1 MHIYRR
7 AKRWEHLSMDIKEI
21 RRTNLRYQQRLAAAK
36 LGMKKAD
43 FAEKVGTSAS
53 TISQILGEGAVR
65 NLGDELARKIEMNL
79 QLPRGWLDQIHPE
92 LDDEERKGEARIIGD
107 IEPWDAATP
116 IDDDEVEVPFLKEV
130 QLAAGTGSAFQEDN
144 NGFKLRFAKSTLR
157 RLNVQ
162 FDNAVC
168 VEVIGNSMEP
178 VLPNG
183 ATVGV
188 DMGCTEIK
196 DGKMYAI
203 DYGDLLRVKLLYAV
217 PGGKV
222 RIRSYNSD
230 EHEEEVRDRDQ
241 IRIIGKVFW
250 SSVTY

>member
-1 MHIYRR
+1 MHIYRH
-7 AKRWEHLSMDIKEI
+7 AKKWEDLSMDIKEI
-21 RRTNLRYQQRLAAAK
+21 RRINLRYQQQLAVRK
-36 LGMKKAD
+36 GLSKSV
-43 FAEKVGTSAS
+43 FAEQVGTSAS
-53 TISQILGEGAVR
+53 TLSQILGDKAVR
-65 NLGDELARKIEMNL
+65 NLGDELARKIEISL
-79 QLPRGWLDQIHPE
+79 KLPRGWLDQIHHSTQ
-92 LDDEERKGEARIIGD
+92 DEMNSGEAKVIGD
-107 IEPWDAATP
+107 LEPWDSATP
-116 IDDDEVEVPFLKEV
+116 IEDDEIEVPFLKEV
-130 QLAAGTGSAFQEDN
+130 QLAAGTGSSFQEDH

-162 FDNAVC
+162 YDNAVC

-222 RIRSYNSD
+222 RIRSYNSEEHKEEIRNRD
-230 EHEEEVRDRDQ
+230 E

>member
-7 AKRWEHLSMDIKEI
+7 AKRWENLSMDIKEI
-21 RRTNLRYQQRLAAAK
+21 RRVNLRYQQNKAARSGLSK
-36 LGMKKAD
+36 SE

-53 TISQILGEGAVR
+53 TLSQILGERAVR

-79 QLPRGWLDQIHPE
+79 DLPRGWFDQQHPE
-92 LDDEERKGEARIIGD
+92 IQDEVNKGQAKIIGD
-107 IEPWDAATP
+107 IEPWDSITP
-116 IDDDEVEVPFLKEV
+116 IEDDEIEVPFLKEV
-130 QLAAGTGSAFQEDN
+130 QLAAGAGSTFQEDN

>member
-1 MHIYRR
+1 
-7 AKRWEHLSMDIKEI
+7 MDIKEI
-21 RRTNLRYQQRLAAAK
+21 RRVNLRYQQH
-36 LGMKKAD
+36 KAVRAGLSKSD
-43 FAEKVGTSAS
+43 FADKVGTSSS
-53 TISQILGEGAVR
+53 TLSQILGDKAVR
-65 NLGDELARKIEMNL
+65 NLGDELARKIEMHL
-79 QLPRGWLDQIHPE
+79 ELPRGWLDQQHPE
-92 LDDEERKGEARIIGD
+92 LENEENKGQAKIIGD
-107 IEPWDAATP
+107 IEPWDSATA
-116 IDDDEVEVPFLKEV
+116 IEDDEIEVPFLKEV
-130 QLAAGTGSAFQEDN
+130 QLAAGTGSTFQEDN

-162 FDNAVC
+162 FNNAVC

-222 RIRSYNSD
+222 RIRSYNSE
-230 EHEEEVRDRDQ
+230 EHEEEIRDRDQ
-241 IRIIGKVFW
+241 IRVIGKVFW